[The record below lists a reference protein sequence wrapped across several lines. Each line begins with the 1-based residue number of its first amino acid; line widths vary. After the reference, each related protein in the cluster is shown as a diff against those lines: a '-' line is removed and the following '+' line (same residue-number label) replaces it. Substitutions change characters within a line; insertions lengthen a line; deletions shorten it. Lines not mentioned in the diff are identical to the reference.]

1 MSFGFGVG
9 DILAVLT
16 LTKDLTVA
24 LSETKGVPVEQLQQL
39 KTMIDS
45 LQTAIDNAVQVAKEW
60 KLAHP
65 NRNNEFLFSE
75 LFGQQ
80 KNPPNAPG
88 NLPEKF

>member
-16 LTKDLTVA
+16 LTKDLTVS
-24 LSETKGVPVEQLQQL
+24 LSETKGVPVELQQL

-65 NRNNEFLFSE
+65 NRNNEVLFSE